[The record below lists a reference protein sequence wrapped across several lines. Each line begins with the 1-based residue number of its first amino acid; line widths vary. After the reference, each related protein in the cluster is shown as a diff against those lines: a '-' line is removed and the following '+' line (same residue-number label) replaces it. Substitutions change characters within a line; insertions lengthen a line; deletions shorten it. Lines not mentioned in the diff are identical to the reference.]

1 MSELTPETLRVVFH
15 ALWHSRMLVPG
26 PTEEDCLAHV
36 SAWTADRGD
45 KALAIAALAI
55 CREQRNREEDRAIA
69 AEARIEALERRE
81 RVGDRMHD
89 FLCRLFS
96 NPRLLPESFA
106 PEAWTL
112 MQDWTAPP
120 PEAALRSEEET

>member
-1 MSELTPETLRVVFH
+1 MKIERLWQGKAVTIVGTVELDTL
-15 ALWHSRMLVPG
+15 
-26 PTEEDCLAHV
+26 
-36 SAWTADRGD
+36 
-45 KALAIAALAI
+45 
-55 CREQRNREEDRAIA
+55 
-69 AEARIEALERRE
+69 EARIEALERRE

>member
-1 MSELTPETLRVVFH
+1 MSDLTPETLRGLANSIRGHSVHHRDDEH
-15 ALWHSRMLVPG
+15 AFLV
-26 PTEEDCLAHV
+26 DLHA
-36 SAWTADRGD
+36 SAWIADRKTLG
-45 KALAIAALAI
+45 AAIATLNYKTK
-55 CREQRNREEDRAIA
+55 RLDE
-69 AEARIEALERRE
+69 AEARIEELERRE

-120 PEAALRSEEET
+120 PEAALRGEEER

>member
-1 MSELTPETLRVVFH
+1 MTERIDTKAVLERMQSIYGCDCIPGRTPGLLHQFRELCA
-15 ALWHSRMLVPG
+15 ALG
-26 PTEEDCLAHV
+26 QEI
-36 SAWTADRGD
+36 ADREAD
-45 KALAIAALAI
+45 
-55 CREQRNREEDRAIA
+55 Q
-69 AEARIEALERRE
+69 ARIEALERRE

-120 PEAALRSEEET
+120 PEAALRSEEER

>member
-1 MSELTPETLRVVFH
+1 MSELTPETLPIWDEAH
-15 ALWHSRMLVPG
+15 EKTAQALVQLAEMNESFGEAYKAWRYIDKIDSHWHIAQLLLWRKL
-26 PTEEDCLAHV
+26 DLDAQK
-36 SAWTADRGD
+36 ADR
-45 KALAIAALAI
+45 AHL
-55 CREQRNREEDRAIA
+55 
-69 AEARIEALERRE
+69 EALERRE

-106 PEAWTL
+106 PEAWAL